1 MTKVLWD
8 RFDKHKLGD
17 LPRVRFEGRIIVV
30 QTEAEAER
38 AVSYL
43 LSQPILGFDTETR
56 PTFRPGPM
64 NMVALLQVATPDTCF
79 LFRLNKMGLPQ
90 SVIQLLS
97 DKRVLKIVLSW
108 RDDVQQLRRRTNFS
122 MGDFFDLQEHVSYFG
137 IEDRSLQKLY
147 ANVFGQKIS
156 KNQQLSNWE
165 ADALSDAQKV
175 YAATDAWACIRIYEE
190 LYRLKETGDWELIK
204 HEDNISE

>member
-43 LSQPILGFDTETR
+43 LSQPILGFD
-56 PTFRPGPM
+56 TFRPGPM

-175 YAATDAWACIRIYEE
+175 YAATDAWACIMIYEE
-190 LYRLKETGDWELIK
+190 IIRLKESGDYELIIK
-204 HEDNISE
+204 EEQNNE